1 MKNLIIILALAP
13 LAAMAQTKKSGIVY
27 SSHPALDAVESMNK
41 AFAAGDI
48 ETYATFFASDVEIY
62 SIGETEPTD
71 LKRDIEITEWWI
83 KNFDITI
90 SRSKGVKPDVIKY
103 TGSKQAGVW
112 VMDWT
117 QFMAI
122 NKTSGDTVKTWFH
135 DEYLVNNDNKI
146 IRWFQYFNENDLGAQ
161 VQNSFGAHRN
171 GRIYDEHPLINNVE
185 SVAKA
190 YETGDVDKMA
200 SYFSEDAKFYRKGGG
215 DFEPYEK
222 VSLEDRVSIWKKEIT
237 ANPKRIMEEY
247 GYPDAIRYEKGDG
260 GWEVLSWWYHVGINA
275 EGEEDRTFIHL
286 SHSFNDEGKI
296 SREVLW
302 VE

>member
-1 MKNLIIILALAP
+1 MKNLIIILSLAP
-13 LAAMAQTKKSGIVY
+13 LAAMAQTTKSGIVY
-27 SSHPALDAVESMNK
+27 SSHPALEAVEAMNN
-41 AFAAGDI
+41 AFVNGDP
-48 ETYATFFASDVEIY
+48 EAYATYFSPDVEIY
-62 SIGETEPTD
+62 SIGDTEPSD
-71 LKRDIEITEWWI
+71 LKRDLEISEWWV

-90 SRSKGVKPDVIKY
+90 SRSEGANPDVIKY
-103 TGSKQAGVW
+103 KGDNKGVW

-117 QFMAI
+117 EFLAI

-135 DEYLVNNDNKI
+135 DEYYVNNENKI
-146 IRWFQYFNENDLGAQ
+146 TKWFQYFNENDLGAQ
-161 VQNSFGAHRN
+161 IQNSFGAHRN
-171 GRIYDEHPLINNVE
+171 GRIYDEHPLIDKVE
-185 SVAKA
+185 SLTKA
-190 YETGDVDKMA
+190 YEAGDVDKMA

-222 VSLEDRVSIWKKEIT
+222 VSLEDRISIWKKEIT

-286 SHSFNDEGKI
+286 SHSFDNEGKI